1 MKLAATTIVESMMA
15 LLVLVISFTAAMT
28 VYLTML
34 QGDAFPLRTKA
45 QTLLQII
52 FEETKTKQRYLDEVF
67 QRDGLTIEKT
77 VVSYERYQAT
87 LEHEQVYQVILKAY
101 DPAQRLIGTEHHL
114 IQVPYEN

>member
-28 VYLTML
+28 IYLSML

-45 QTLLQII
+45 RTLLQTV
-52 FEETKTKQRYLDEVF
+52 FEEIQVEQRYLDEVV
-67 QRDGLTIEKT
+67 QQDGLTIEKM
-77 VVSYERYQAT
+77 VVPYERYQT
-87 LEHEQVYQVILKAY
+87 ILEHRQVYQVILKVY
-101 DPAQRLIGTEHHL
+101 DPDRRLLVTEHHL